1 MSTYT
6 VTQRFAQV
14 SAAGLLTTLG
24 RRVLAATLALAS
36 VGAMAG
42 NRVEDVSY
50 ASAPDG
56 TTEITIR
63 LASPPTAPR
72 AFATESPP
80 RIAVDFEDT
89 QNGLTERRIN
99 VGSGAAASVSAVEAG
114 GRTRVVVELFHPAA
128 FESRID
134 GNNLILAVGK
144 GKSMAASAG
153 APAASGITQPTV
165 SQVDFR
171 RGTSGEGR
179 VVVSFDKDGA
189 GTDLRKEGNKLIVD
203 LFDVSL
209 SNDLPIR
216 LDVTDFATPVQF
228 IETRERAGGARM
240 EIQTS
245 GAIEHMAYQT
255 GNELVI
261 EIAKVSAKDDERK
274 KLGEPVEYKGTPVT
288 FNIQDIPVR
297 SALQLIAD
305 VSELNIVVAD
315 SVQGNVTL
323 RLVNVPWD
331 QALDI
336 ILQAKGLDKR
346 SQGNVV
352 WIAPTAEIA
361 QREQALEDARIA
373 LEDRAELVT
382 EYIPVNYGNA
392 EEIAKLLTEDALQG
406 EQQNQG
412 ASQQNVQKGF
422 LSKRGSVTFDKRTN
436 TLLVVDIP
444 QRVANIRDLVQKLD
458 KPVDQVVIEAR
469 IVIANES
476 VARELGARF
485 GVSGNNGDSYY
496 SGNLEANQNKINAD
510 KALDLQYAKD
520 VAAWVAGG
528 GIGAQPIY
536 SQSLPVRGLMTNLPA
551 ALQNPAGS
559 LALSILNA
567 GYQLDVELSA
577 IQEQGRGEVISNPR
591 IVTSNQKESVIRQG
605 KEIGY
610 LTISGTGVS
619 ATPTA
624 AFKEALLELKVTPT
638 ITNDGRVFLN
648 LAVKKD
654 ELDGFVDL
662 GIYGSVP
669 QITKREI
676 NTAVLVDDGQTV
688 VIGGVYE
695 FSDTTDLAKV
705 PFLGDLP
712 VIGNLFRNKS
722 RSKTKAELLIF
733 VTPKVMRVSQ
743 R

>member
-1 MSTYT
+1 MT
-6 VTQRFAQV
+6 VTNAKQQRPLRRPLSFGTCAIGLAV
-14 SAAGLLTTLG
+14 GLYAAGASALP
-24 RRVLAATLALAS
+24 VATIAIMGQSAT
-36 VGAMAG
+36 GAMADPAKRTPDAVTVTAIDFKRG
-42 NRVEDVSY
+42 DGGSGKLVLRFSG
-50 ASAPDG
+50 AGAAPDL
-56 TTEITIR
+56 R
-63 LASPPTAPR
+63 
-72 AFATESPP
+72 
-80 RIAVDFEDT
+80 
-89 QNGLTERRIN
+89 NM
-99 VGSGAAASVSAVEAG
+99 GSS
-114 GRTRVVVELFHPAA
+114 VVVDIGNAQLPAA
-128 FESRID
+128 LQR
-134 GNNLILAVGK
+134 
-144 GKSMAASAG
+144 
-153 APAASGITQPTV
+153 
-165 SQVDFR
+165 
-171 RGTSGEGR
+171 
-179 VVVSFDKDGA
+179 
-189 GTDLRKEGNKLIVD
+189 
-203 LFDVSL
+203 
-209 SNDLPIR
+209 PIN
-216 LDVTDFATPVQF
+216 VTDFATPVQR
-228 IETRERAGGARM
+228 IEARA
-240 EIQTS
+240 TSS
-245 GAIEHMAYQT
+245 GAQLVLGTQGEFESMAYQS
-255 GNELVI
+255 GNDYVV
-261 EIAKVSAKDDERK
+261 EIVPRASTAGVAKAKAAAPAMGATAMGATSSTSAVRYSGK
-274 KLGEPVEYKGTPVT
+274 PVT
-288 FNIQDIPVR
+288 FNFQDVPVR
-297 SALQLIAD
+297 TVLQLIAEE
-305 VSELNIVVAD
+305 SNLNIVAAD
-315 SVQGNVTL
+315 TVQGNVTL
-323 RLVNVPWD
+323 RLINVPWD

-336 ILQAKGLDKR
+336 VLQAKSLDKR
-346 SQGNVV
+346 RSGSVV
-352 WIAPTAEIA
+352 WVAPQKEIA
-361 QREQALEDARIA
+361 QFEQDKEDARIN
-373 LEDRAELVT
+373 LEERAEKVT
-382 EYIPVNYGNA
+382 EYIPVNYA
-392 EEIAKLLTEDALQG
+392 SSEDIAKLLTEGSKGNSSGGGGGQSG
-406 EQQNQG
+406 GGQNQ
-412 ASQQNVQKGF
+412 QDRGF
-422 LSKRGSVTFDKRTN
+422 LSSRGSISYDKRTN
-436 TLLVVDIP
+436 TLLVIDIP

-510 KALDLQYAKD
+510 KALDLQFAKD
-520 VAAWVAGG
+520 MSAWIAGG
-528 GIGAQPIY
+528 QLGPRPVY
-536 SQSLPVRGLMTNLPA
+536 SQSLPFRGLMSNLPA

-722 RSKTKAELLIF
+722 RTKSKAELLIF